1 MLPDRSKRYAGVDGD
16 IPRLVLAAN
25 WQLTLIALLVLA
37 LLAVIFPR
45 KALVEKLY
53 KQETLDELT
62 LSYIQNLY
70 RADTKNADVA
80 LLLARSQQDVMDVDT
95 LESILLNLATEG
107 DTRQRIEARTM
118 LLEAYNRA
126 LERSPKNVKLSA
138 HLIDLMQ
145 KAQQDELPEHL
156 AREFA
161 SRAFEL
167 NLPQLGLVFFKKVNA
182 GQPAVVLEKYG
193 SLALGEGHHAVAA
206 SYFLLARDSVTS
218 LDESRRLFEMG
229 INTYMSASLF
239 QQAMLAARQYLGNL
253 ADDPP
258 TLRLLSHAALAAGDT
273 AQAADYARKLVF
285 RSDSSRP

>member
-1 MLPDRSKRYAGVDGD
+1 MLPDRSKRYAGADGN

-37 LLAVIFPR
+37 LLAIIFPR

-53 KQETLDELT
+53 QQETLDELT
-62 LSYIQNLY
+62 LLYIQNLY
-70 RADTKNADVA
+70 RADTTNADVA
-80 LLLARSQQDVMDVDT
+80 LLLARSQQSVMDIDT

-118 LLEAYNRA
+118 LLDAYIRA
-126 LERSPKNVKLSA
+126 LERSPSNKKLTA

-145 KAQQDELPEHL
+145 KAQQEELPERL

-167 NLPQLGLVFFKKVNA
+167 NLPKLGLVFFKMVNA
-182 GQPAVVLEKYG
+182 SQPAMVLEKYG

-206 SYFLLARDSVTS
+206 SYFLLARDSATT
-218 LDESRRLFEMG
+218 LDESRRLFQMG
-229 INTYMSASLF
+229 IETYMSASLF
-239 QQAMLAARQYLGNL
+239 SQAMLSAKQYLGNL

-258 TLRLLSHAALAAGDT
+258 TLRFLSHAALAAGDT
-273 AQAADYARKLVF
+273 PMAAEYARKLVF
-285 RSDSSRP
+285 RPDSSGP